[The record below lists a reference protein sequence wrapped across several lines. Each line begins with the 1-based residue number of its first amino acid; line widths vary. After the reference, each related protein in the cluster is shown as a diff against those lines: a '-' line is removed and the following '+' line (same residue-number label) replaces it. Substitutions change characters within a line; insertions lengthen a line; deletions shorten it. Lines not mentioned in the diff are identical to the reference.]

1 MKPVVMK
8 LSRKIEFS
16 RPMEL
21 NDLKEVFWGYI
32 NRALQELQANVGMNF
47 HYLLFMF
54 FSGVETYMIYS
65 ITDPEKPPAA
75 RGHIAAPVNA
85 GTIEITM
92 VAAGIDYGT
101 LEDTFVKHAA
111 AFRRSS

>member
-1 MKPVVMK
+1 MPPVVMK

-32 NRALQELQANVGMNF
+32 ERVLKELQANVKMNF
-47 HYLLFMF
+47 HYLVFMF

-65 ITDPEKPPAA
+65 ITDPEEPPVA

-85 GTIEITM
+85 GAIEITM
-92 VAAGIDYGT
+92 VAEGADYGT
-101 LEDTFVKHAA
+101 LEDTFIKHAA